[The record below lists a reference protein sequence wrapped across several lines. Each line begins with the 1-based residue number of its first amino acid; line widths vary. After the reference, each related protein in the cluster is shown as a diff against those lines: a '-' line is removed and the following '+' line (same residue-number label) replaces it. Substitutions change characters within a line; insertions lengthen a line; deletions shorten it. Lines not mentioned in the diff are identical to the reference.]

1 MVFTSKK
8 GLRYVAELRNGS
20 PEHKMGHLA
29 CFSPGMFALE
39 AYYETD
45 GVKKSK
51 IMQLAED
58 LGSSCHESYVRAKSR
73 IGPEMFY
80 FTDSIEAM
88 TQYDFYKNGGGGVSL
103 I

>member
-29 CFSPGMFALE
+29 CFAPGMFALE
-39 AYYETD
+39 AHYETD
-45 GVKKSK
+45 SERKATVMG
-51 IMQLAED
+51 LAED
-58 LGSSCHESYVRAKSR
+58 LANTCHESYIRSETR

-80 FTDSIEAM
+80 FTDSYEAI
-88 TQYDFYKNGGGGVSL
+88 TQ
-103 I
+103 